1 MFNLI
6 KDDFDENMDD
16 IMNSIN
22 KMLEN
27 DVENEKTE
35 EVFCVLILMPKVLHT
50 FEQMNTVM
58 EELEMVSE
66 ELAEADI
73 AGMLDNVDT

>member
-22 KMLEN
+22 KILDEK
-27 DVENEKTE
+27 ENEEKKKE
-35 EVFCVLILMPKVLHT
+35 EK
-50 FEQMNTVM
+50 
-58 EELEMVSE
+58 
-66 ELAEADI
+66 
-73 AGMLDNVDT
+73 

>member
-1 MFNLI
+1 MFNLV

-27 DVENEKTE
+27 DVENKKTE
-35 EVFCVLILMPKVLHT
+35 
-50 FEQMNTVM
+50 
-58 EELEMVSE
+58 
-66 ELAEADI
+66 
-73 AGMLDNVDT
+73 DTEKEGKE

>member
-1 MFNLI
+1 MFNLV
-6 KDDFDENMDD
+6 KDDFDEKMDD

-35 EVFCVLILMPKVLHT
+35 
-50 FEQMNTVM
+50 
-58 EELEMVSE
+58 
-66 ELAEADI
+66 
-73 AGMLDNVDT
+73 DTKKEGKE

>member
-1 MFNLI
+1 MLNFV

-27 DVENEKTE
+27 DTENEDVE
-35 EVFCVLILMPKVLHT
+35 EK
-50 FEQMNTVM
+50 EKK
-58 EELEMVSE
+58 EKKS
-66 ELAEADI
+66 
-73 AGMLDNVDT
+73 